1 MKVDVSEI
9 KTFKT
14 CKRQWQLSSR
24 NKFHLRPIV
33 APPQFA
39 FGTIFHEA
47 LAQMYLGV
55 SLDKVMEM
63 ARREMR
69 DDGDA
74 ALLAMV
80 PGYYKNV
87 LPGDLDRFKVL
98 DIEHHFEIA
107 PTTSDGEYLFD
118 IVPVKDANGNIQY
131 DSKGDPLMEPALTIV
146 GSIDMIVLD
155 IMENKIYGFEH
166 KTCKNF
172 RDEAYLWMDE
182 QPRVYTWALQQY
194 VREYNAKQEDKW
206 RQECD
211 RIRNDWEHAYEVA
224 HTLGEA
230 EAPTIPE
237 PAYPEQPQSAT
248 LGGVY
253 LNEVKKLLR
262 QFQYNRT
269 LCTYTDED
277 LDNFMQA
284 FFEYCTQCKHA
295 VDNNSLMLPQP
306 NYMNCQMC
314 MFKTIC
320 TTYMYN
326 NLNKDEIL
334 EEFKEEFVEREEDH
348 LEEKAERSA
357 E

>member
-14 CKRQWQLSSR
+14 CRRQWQLSSR
-24 NKFHLRPIV
+24 NKFHIAPIV
-33 APPQFA
+33 TPPQFA

-47 LAQMYLGV
+47 LAELYLGV
-55 SLDKVMEM
+55 SLEKVMEM
-63 ARREMR
+63 VRREMHS
-69 DDGDA
+69 DNDA
-74 ALLAMV
+74 ALLAMI

-98 DIEHHFEIA
+98 DIEHHFDLV
-107 PTTSDGEYLFD
+107 PTTSDGEYLFNF
-118 IVPVKDANGNIQY
+118 VEKKNSKGETMYDANG
-131 DSKGDPLMEPALTIV
+131 DPLLEPALTIV
-146 GSIDMIVLD
+146 GSIDMICLD
-155 IMENKIYGFEH
+155 PIQNKIYGFEH

-172 RDEAYLWMDE
+172 RDESYLWMDE

-194 VREYNAKQEDKW
+194 IREYNAKRFDLWWK
-206 RQECD
+206 ECD
-211 RIRNDWEHAYEVA
+211 RIRNDWEHS
-224 HTLGEA
+224 GFD
-230 EAPTIPE
+230 PE
-237 PAYPEQPQSAT
+237 DPEHPCSYPEQPQPAT

-262 QFQYNRT
+262 DFQYCRT

-284 FFEYCTQCKHA
+284 FFDACTQCKHA
-295 VDNNSLMLPQP
+295 VETNSLAAPQP
-306 NYMNCQMC
+306 SYFGCSGC
-314 MFKTIC
+314 SYKTIC

-334 EEFKEEFVEREEDH
+334 EEFKEEFKVREEDH
-348 LEEKAERSA
+348 LEEKAERSMV
-357 E
+357 